1 MATELDLLKVQYI
14 ENQIIQYRN
23 TLARY
28 GINSLEFNTA
38 LGKLKEYIQQYGV
51 AGRETP
57 DEGKHKAAFDAFLK
71 CIHKRP
77 LDMDPIEKTLEHILK
92 EIEWKIH
99 HVLFRIKQQNGQEST
114 PQAARPPARA
124 NSGFIGLFS
133 SNVKRS
139 RLKDLSD
146 QMYSVHENQ
155 ESMPEH
161 NAHKN
166 LSPARALLV
175 RPKKLTP
182 EEQRFVRQPDEA
194 EDQYIARLCEYIN
207 KSIHPDHKEE
217 EALEAGHTATIGA
230 FLHFI
235 KRHPS
240 AMKEYISMRRSD
252 YLIWIHNAAINEQF
266 YTLSIECHNEPHV
279 RIISISCRL
288 RNVPMHWGIAKQFLE
303 AESYAVK
310 QIPLH
315 ARKFQRNSNSIDFIQ
330 TALNDFLDVGI
341 TASEFESKN
350 SEATERFLE
359 RLDAQE
365 YLTQNI
371 MYNMNCLITS
381 NPQIIRALKRFSLQ
395 AVEFVNDSHLI
406 IVVYRGI
413 DPSETDQIRRRRAAG
428 INFKHANVHAGGLKE
443 DHYDKM
449 KANLLLNRILDWIA
463 GNPVIFEKKYNEN
476 FRLFDEWIK
485 QSAVIHVDTRA
496 QTIFLMGTKLMEAAL
511 SHTRQSKSTRIQTN
525 RNNIPYVR
533 LNSDEYNRIW
543 PPPPTPVVYDTA
555 SMTADQADVFP
566 SATSI
571 SRSSIHSTRETPPRP
586 LNRDGEALRT
596 ATPPYG
602 HIEPYADQTRLH
614 GESYLANSG
623 EIRERIPP
631 PAPGR
636 RDTSLLFRWRDEHS
650 NYGSFASA
658 TDREEIITESDHL
671 RTGVRSDKGSH
682 TIERRFHEP
691 PPPPPP
697 PPSTSRRRDTSPP
710 RERVGGRPS
719 SHLLYDSDAENAR
732 KVTMLR
738 AEYDARF
745 NRQSAEEGNLSHSND
760 GRVGVALSHGFTP
773 LHPERVVSNRSDIL
787 SRPMHEPA
795 ERREQMHDDVPTTS
809 GSRRSHSSQPVV
821 IPVTLKTDER
831 QQHAERDEMHEVK
844 HTILGLEPEP
854 RRRASSLD
862 REDRA
867 REPRR
872 LTSSEQQYRRLGA
885 ESLGYFRSGDGGND
899 GIFEERIVNT
909 MPQRRN
915 VNPIESNHRPF
926 ELPPEQSSMEL
937 QLPMHPT
944 IQHDSNAYDKIR
956 AAAAAAAADLQRS
969 EIRSKAPS
977 PELTESIEQH
987 LQPSTLLHSSSSS
1000 AYSRSDGLDHT
1011 SPSRLITHSPSL
1023 PPTQQNSLQQLQ
1035 THISTW
1041 LSESDTIINTQADEI
1056 LQQIKGQYR
1065 NVDAHVTYTVSQ
1077 FIDKTYQKIEQLRL
1091 PEEIL
1096 NEIIKTA
1103 NTHCQLMNSVGN
1115 FIQFNPHYYTTM
1127 ENYNIMQ
1134 IKGALMT
1141 LQIAHRWKQFQEN
1154 ASPLAWV

>member
-1 MATELDLLKVQYI
+1 MSTELDLLKVQYI

-57 DEGKHKAAFDAFLK
+57 DEGKHKAAFDAFLN

-77 LDMDPIEKTLEHILK
+77 LDMNPIEKTLEHTLRK
-92 EIEWKIH
+92 IEWDIH
-99 HVLFRIKQQNGQEST
+99 RALFRIKQQNGQEST

-124 NSGFIGLFS
+124 KSVFTGLFS

-146 QMYSVHENQ
+146 QMYSVYEAQ
-155 ESMPEH
+155 GSMPEH
-161 NAHKN
+161 HAHET

-175 RPKKLTP
+175 HPKKLTP

-207 KSIHPDHKEE
+207 KSIHQDHKEE

-252 YLIWIHNAAINEQF
+252 YLIWIHNAAINERF
-266 YTLSIECHNEPHV
+266 YKLSIECHNEPHV

-303 AESYAVK
+303 AESYPVN

-315 ARKFQRNSNSIDFIQ
+315 ARNFQRNSNSIEFIQ

-350 SEATERFLE
+350 KESTERFLE
-359 RLDAQE
+359 RLDVQE

-381 NPQIIRALKRFSLQ
+381 NPQIIHALKRFSLQ

-449 KANLLLNRILDWIA
+449 KAISLLNRILDWINSNSA
-463 GNPVIFEKKYNEN
+463 AFEQKYNEN
-476 FRLFDEWIK
+476 FRLFDKWIK
-485 QSAVIHVDTRA
+485 NSAVINVNHHDQA
-496 QTIFLMGTKLMEAAL
+496 IFLMGPKLMEAAL
-511 SHTRQSKSTRIQTN
+511 SHARQSRSTRIQTN
-525 RNNIPYVR
+525 RNGIPYIK

-543 PPPPTPVVYDTA
+543 PSSSSPDAAHDFAA
-555 SMTADQADVFP
+555 SNL
-566 SATSI
+566 S
-571 SRSSIHSTRETPPRP
+571 SRSSIRSIREPPPRP
-586 LNRDGEALRT
+586 PSDRAR
-596 ATPPYG
+596 
-602 HIEPYADQTRLH
+602 IEPMHTPRPAWTVDPHIPLH
-614 GESYLANSG
+614 AAVMTEASRPL
-623 EIRERIPP
+623 R
-631 PAPGR
+631 
-636 RDTSLLFRWRDEHS
+636 
-650 NYGSFASA
+650 ASA
-658 TDREEIITESDHL
+658 EPFSYASSASAASRTEVAARDDPT
-671 RTGVRSDKGSH
+671 RTMVG
-682 TIERRFHEP
+682 TYY
-691 PPPPPP
+691 
-697 PPSTSRRRDTSPP
+697 DT
-710 RERVGGRPS
+710 
-719 SHLLYDSDAENAR
+719 HI
-732 KVTMLR
+732 
-738 AEYDARF
+738 
-745 NRQSAEEGNLSHSND
+745 D
-760 GRVGVALSHGFTP
+760 GHF
-773 LHPERVVSNRSDIL
+773 
-787 SRPMHEPA
+787 
-795 ERREQMHDDVPTTS
+795 VP
-809 GSRRSHSSQPVV
+809 
-821 IPVTLKTDER
+821 
-831 QQHAERDEMHEVK
+831 QQHADMYEMHEFEPERR
-844 HTILGLEPEP
+844 GPEPEP

-867 REPRR
+867 REPRL
-872 LTSSEQQYRRLGA
+872 LTSSEQQYWRLGA
-885 ESLGYFRSGDGGND
+885 KSLDYFRSGGKTLPSPEYSQGNV
-899 GIFEERIVNT
+899 GT
-909 MPQRRN
+909 MPFDRQ
-915 VNPIESNHRPF
+915 
-926 ELPPEQSSMEL
+926 PPANMTAAD
-937 QLPMHPT
+937 T
-944 IQHDSNAYDKIR
+944 IDI
-956 AAAAAAAADLQRS
+956 AAAAAAELESRVPRS
-969 EIRSKAPS
+969 IGIRSKAPS
-977 PELTESIEQH
+977 PES
-987 LQPSTLLHSSSSS
+987 STSNENYFHIFQAFNASNS
-1000 AYSRSDGLDHT
+1000 AASSRSNSLAQTG
-1011 SPSRLITHSPSL
+1011 PSRFSTHSPSL

-1041 LSESDTIINTQADEI
+1041 LSESDTIINTQADEM
-1056 LQQIKGQYR
+1056 LQQIKGLYR
-1065 NVDAHVTYTVSQ
+1065 NVDAHVNYTVSH

-1103 NTHCQLMNSVGN
+1103 NTHCQLMDSVGN
-1115 FIQFNPHYYTTM
+1115 FIQFNPQYYRTM
-1127 ENYNIMQ
+1127 ENFNRMQ

-1141 LQIAHRWKQFQEN
+1141 LQIAHHWKQFQEN
-1154 ASPLAWV
+1154 AAPLAWV